1 MAPATR
7 KADGASTG
15 GQSQA
20 ASLEPCAAQDREERA
35 RWAEHVKI
43 ARIEA
48 Q

>member
-15 GQSQA
+15 GQSVV
-20 ASLEPCAAQDREERA
+20 PRPRAAQDREERA

-48 Q
+48 P